1 MVLKS
6 WMIFF
11 WIGLVA
17 GVVGVLMILK
27 DGGGPCSFVCI
38 GCWIALWVI
47 AIRAALKQN
56 EI

>member
-1 MVLKS
+1 MALKS

-17 GVVGVLMILK
+17 GVVGILMLLK
-27 DGGGPCSFVCI
+27 DGGGPYSFICI
-38 GCWIALWVI
+38 GFWIVLWVM

-56 EI
+56 EL